1 MIYIKTFFAGLCAA
15 MFAGLVVFLIGIVTL
30 IVLNIMS
37 KDKESS
43 IGFDIIGFGR
53 SALGIGSACWHLSL
67 DFSGST

>member
-1 MIYIKTFFAGLCAA
+1 
-15 MFAGLVVFLIGIVTL
+15 MFAGLAVFVIGIVTL

-53 SALGIGSACWHLSL
+53 SALGIGIGVLAFMAGFFWEYLRVL
-67 DFSGST
+67 RV